1 MLWVKVTRT
10 NNNPAVIAKFYH
22 GYIEEL
28 GGCPRILTTDPGTE
42 NLHIAALQ
50 CYLRGSGAD
59 DLAGEKS
66 HRYVE
71 STANQR
77 IECWWSSLR

>member
-1 MLWVKVTRT
+1 MLWLKVTKT
-10 NNNPAVIAKFYH
+10 NSNPAVIAKFYH
-22 GYIEEL
+22 DCIEEL

-42 NLHIAALQ
+42 NVQIAALQ
-50 CYLRGSGAD
+50 CYLRGNSAD

-66 HRYVE
+66 HRYVA